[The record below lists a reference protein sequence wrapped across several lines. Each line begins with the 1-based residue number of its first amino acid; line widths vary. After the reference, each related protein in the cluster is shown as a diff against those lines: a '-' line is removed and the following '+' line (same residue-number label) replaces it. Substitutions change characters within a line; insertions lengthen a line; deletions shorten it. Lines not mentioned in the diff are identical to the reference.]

1 MAAYA
6 LLGKETPSYV
16 AVPATK
22 VERNTIVTGYEMVYH
37 KEAPSFI
44 TEELDK

>member
-6 LLGKETPSYV
+6 LFGKEAPSYV

-37 KEAPSFI
+37 KETPSFI